1 MILQTFFNNLFK
13 PRPTYPKQNT
23 HLMLTGINQ
32 KIFLAQWGEP
42 DLKISLDRL
51 QGFYSSRQILLKT
64 EATPEDYY
72 TVWIY
77 EKRDRIFFFKR
88 GSLISHF
95 KWSQFKNRL
104 KRSSFENHPKTYR
117 PTRSFYASTLALVA

>member
-1 MILQTFFNNLFK
+1 MVLQTFFNHLFK
-13 PRPTYPKQNT
+13 SRPPYQKQST
-23 HLMLTGINQ
+23 HLMLAGINQ
-32 KIFLAQWGEP
+32 KIFLTQWGEP

-51 QGFYSSRQILLKT
+51 QGLYSPRQILLKT
-64 EATPEDYY
+64 EATPEDHY

-77 EKRDRIFFFKR
+77 EKKDRIFFFKK

-104 KRSSFENHPKTYR
+104 KKPFIDTHPKTYR
-117 PTRSFYASTLALVA
+117 PPRSFFTSTIALVA